1 MKVRADSNG
10 DGRGDEAVSIE
21 LVMALKLYTDHDAMQ
36 WALKQCLRGAADYDL
51 SRLFEWRELLDFA
64 VSRCGAKM
72 RRHRLFH
79 GVRDAMELDAVG
91 GFADFDGPLSLTTSL
106 EVARQFAT
114 AQGMLLQIG
123 NGYSLR
129 SDRFLDVSTLSGFK
143 NEHEALA
150 MTITTRIYMVSL
162 NRPICGVLDE
172 VCSLFLF
179 IHIMH

>member
-10 DGRGDEAVSIE
+10 DGRGDEAMSIE

-79 GVRDAMELDAVG
+79 GVRDAMELDAERYTVTE
-91 GFADFDGPLSLTTSL
+91 LV
-106 EVARQFAT
+106 E
-114 AQGMLLQIG
+114 
-123 NGYSLR
+123 
-129 SDRFLDVSTLSGFK
+129 SGFNLSVLFNTK
-143 NEHEALA
+143 N
-150 MTITTRIYMVSL
+150 
-162 NRPICGVLDE
+162 P
-172 VCSLFLF
+172 
-179 IHIMH
+179 

>member
-91 GFADFDGPLSLTTSL
+91 GFADFAGPLSLTTSL

-129 SDRFLDVSTLSGFK
+129 SDRFLDVSALKGSLREYAWCRSTGPLAVIKSDHSSRIRMNCDLEQWSG
-143 NEHEALA
+143 
-150 MTITTRIYMVSL
+150 
-162 NRPICGVLDE
+162 
-172 VCSLFLF
+172 
-179 IHIMH
+179 